1 MRSSMGTVRSEKLAK
16 SIRER
21 AKRYIRARRVI
32 QILSPILLAGIIIS
46 IIILFSIP
54 LNLGNFTVIAI
65 AFYVFFIVF
74 PALVILAIIFGRF
87 WCGWVCPVGAI
98 LDVAGLGKI
107 RKIWCKNLCPLGA
120 FWSLFNKI
128 SLLKLIKDEEKCVP
142 TMCPS
147 KNACVKECPMEADVL
162 DEGLQDLRCIRCYNC
177 VYACEEEAIR
187 VGWRWSK

>member
-1 MRSSMGTVRSEKLAK
+1 MGTVKSEKPAI
-16 SIRER
+16 SIRDQ
-21 AKRYIRARRVI
+21 AKRYIRARRAS
-32 QILSPILLAGIIIS
+32 QILSPILLAGTVIS
-46 IIILFSIP
+46 IIIFFNIP
-54 LNLGNFTVIAI
+54 LNLGSHTLIFI
-65 AFYVFFIVF
+65 AFYIFFLIF

-98 LDVAGLGKI
+98 LDLAGLGKI
-107 RKIWCKNLCPLGA
+107 RKSWCKNLCPLGA
-120 FWSLFNKI
+120 FWSPFNKI
-128 SLLKLIKDEEKCVP
+128 SLLKLIKDEEECVP

-162 DEGLQDLRCIRCYNC
+162 DEDEGLQDLRCIRCYKC